1 MGDMAVGMAFIFGA
15 AAGGIATTVA
25 WCLAICALVE
35 RVKR

>member
-25 WCLAICALVE
+25 WCLAICTMVD
-35 RVKR
+35 RGKR